1 MMYDRYESERVSFSA
16 TFNQTNVDVNVSSKI
31 ITDEQKIAINEAVKM
46 IIAAMKDTNVP
57 A

>member
-1 MMYDRYESERVSFSA
+1 MMHDRYESERVSFSA
-16 TFNQTNVDVNVSSKI
+16 NFNQTNVDVNVSSKI

>member
-1 MMYDRYESERVSFSA
+1 MMYDRYDSERVAFSA
-16 TFNQTNVDVNVSSKI
+16 TFNQTTVDVNVSSKI

-46 IIAAMKDTNVP
+46 IVAAMKDTNVP